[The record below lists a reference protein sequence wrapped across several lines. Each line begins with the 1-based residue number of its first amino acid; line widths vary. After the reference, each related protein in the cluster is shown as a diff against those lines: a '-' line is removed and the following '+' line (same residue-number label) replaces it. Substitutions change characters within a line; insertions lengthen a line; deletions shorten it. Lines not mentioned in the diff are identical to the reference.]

1 MPRTD
6 NAWDVVPNLAS
17 EVVSP
22 TDSVYELE
30 QKIVEY
36 FQVGVD
42 LVWVVYPS
50 QNKVHVLVGPT
61 QIQVLTPTD
70 VLDGGACCLAFDF
83 RLRSCS
89 RSRRRMW
96 SWLKNPLC
104 HVLDMNDPTWYTID
118 ENLATRERHTV
129 NLDEA
134 LALAKKYVMEVRP
147 FYESG
152 EQAIAA
158 TRFGFSRSS
167 NEFIEIDIQPS
178 ERNRCQNRAA
188 AQTDAVDYSP
198 NSRTV

>member
-1 MPRTD
+1 
-6 NAWDVVPNLAS
+6 
-17 EVVSP
+17 
-22 TDSVYELE
+22 
-30 QKIVEY
+30 
-36 FQVGVD
+36 
-42 LVWVVYPS
+42 
-50 QNKVHVLVGPT
+50 
-61 QIQVLTPTD
+61 
-70 VLDGGACCLAFDF
+70 
-83 RLRSCS
+83 
-89 RSRRRMW
+89 MW

-167 NEFIEIDIQPS
+167 NEFIEIDVQSPS
-178 ERNRCQNRAA
+178 EIAVRIELPRKPMPWIIRLILGPFQHEETVASI
-188 AQTDAVDYSP
+188 DALLQRVCDFFTMAPCDLREKLRYS
-198 NSRTV
+198 R